1 MHKRKAYPSWICH
14 PCGMTWGIWYS
25 RGEYVGPPNMC
36 STMHL
41 DTCGICDQEN
51 VVVTEPRDYGHL
63 KKNWDI
69 EFLTDTKGE
78 N

>member
-1 MHKRKAYPSWICH
+1 
-14 PCGMTWGIWYS
+14 
-25 RGEYVGPPNMC
+25 
-36 STMHL
+36 MHL
-41 DTCGICDQEN
+41 DTCGICDKEN

-69 EFLTDTKGE
+69 EFLTGTKGE

>member
-1 MHKRKAYPSWICH
+1 
-14 PCGMTWGIWYS
+14 
-25 RGEYVGPPNMC
+25 MC

-41 DTCGICDQEN
+41 DICGICNKEN

-69 EFLTDTKGE
+69 DSLTAGTKAE
-78 N
+78 